1 MTNQRNDR
9 RLPLPGQHYTKCL
22 LTCGFGARGEIRTL
36 DLPITRR
43 MLGVGLDGSRRIQKD
58 RLDDQ
63 TDDQGASDR
72 KSDGKASNS
81 ASGVLGFRR
90 EVPSTILMSA
100 MNVVVLP
107 WSGCV
112 QAPLLVHE

>member
-1 MTNQRNDR
+1 MWKKVGMGGVAANWVSLIARECAPAR
-9 RLPLPGQHYTKCL
+9 RPAESSALPLFRP
-22 LTCGFGARGEIRTL
+22 EW
-36 DLPITRR
+36 
-43 MLGVGLDGSRRIQKD
+43 
-58 RLDDQ
+58 

-90 EVPSTILMSA
+90 KVPSTILMSA